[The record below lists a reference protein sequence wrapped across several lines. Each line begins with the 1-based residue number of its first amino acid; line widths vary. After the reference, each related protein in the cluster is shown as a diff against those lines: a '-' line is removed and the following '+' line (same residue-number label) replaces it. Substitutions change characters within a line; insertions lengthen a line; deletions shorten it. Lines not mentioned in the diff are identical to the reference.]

1 MNKDQEILEE
11 MVGEIIEEIAK
22 HGKARRLYELLDDA
36 VEKGFIRYVEKNG
49 KVMVKSL
56 KDDRQ
61 YLTHLGEVSVDPV
74 FRFLKKLGYN

>member
-1 MNKDQEILEE
+1 MNKDREILEE

-22 HGKARRLYELLDDA
+22 HGKTRRLFELLDDA
-36 VEKGFIRYVEKNG
+36 VKKGFIRYVEKNG

-61 YLTHLGEVSVDPV
+61 YLAHLGEVAVDPV
-74 FRFLKKLGYN
+74 YRFLKKLGYN

>member
-22 HGKARRLYELLDDA
+22 HGKTRELYKLLDDA
-36 VEKGFIRYVEKNG
+36 EKKGFVRYVVKNG

-56 KDDRQ
+56 KMTVNIWRIWEKLQ
-61 YLTHLGEVSVDPV
+61 VAPV
-74 FRFLKKLGYN
+74 FRFLRKLGYS

>member
-22 HGKARRLYELLDDA
+22 HGKTRELYKLLDDA
-36 VEKGFIRYVEKNG
+36 EKKGFVRYVVKNG

-56 KDDRQ
+56 KDDSQ
-61 YLTHLGEVSVDPV
+61 YLAHLGEVAVAPV
-74 FRFLKKLGYN
+74 FRFLRKLGYS